1 MRTVFLVLVLAFP
14 LLGGCAGPPR
24 SSEVP
29 TGDEARAI
37 VAQIDSMI
45 DVVVDG
51 AARVDADAVLAPT
64 AGEDSL
70 TLLVGDVL
78 LSGHDHI
85 LEEFRASYEPLQSQE
100 HTLVEKQIRLLSPDV
115 ALALVSAWGTYTDD
129 AGWTSEP
136 VSLGVT
142 FVFVRRG
149 DTWRL
154 THAHQSFIE

>member
-1 MRTVFLVLVLAFP
+1 MRTIVVAFVLTCP
-14 LLGGCAGPPR
+14 LLGGCTAPQGSR
-24 SSEVP
+24 GVP
-29 TGDEARAI
+29 TGDEAQAI
-37 VAQIDSMI
+37 VARIGSMI

-70 TLLVGDVL
+70 TLVVGDVL
-78 LSGHDHI
+78 LSGHDAI
-85 LEEFRASYEPLQSQE
+85 LARFRESYEPLRSQE
-100 HTLVEKQIRLLSPDV
+100 HTLVEKQIRLLGPDV

-129 AGWTSEP
+129 AGWTSDP
-136 VSLGVT
+136 VGLGVT

-149 DTWRL
+149 DEWRL